1 MRSLLQDPLVVYL
14 TAKKK
19 FFSSR
24 INIQISMDLSFLLYF
39 FFFFLG
45 FYIVQFIMVGLNDQV
60 PGKWL
65 TANESVVSVD
75 MPSGIAEAVGEGST
89 QGIGIKP
96 FTLLKLLAQI

>member
-1 MRSLLQDPLVVYL
+1 
-14 TAKKK
+14 
-19 FFSSR
+19 
-24 INIQISMDLSFLLYF
+24 
-39 FFFFLG
+39 
-45 FYIVQFIMVGLNDQV
+45 MVGLNDQDS
-60 PGKWL
+60 GKWF

>member
-14 TAKKK
+14 TAKKI

-24 INIQISMDLSFLLYF
+24 INIQISMDLSFLSY

-60 PGKWL
+60 PGKWF

>member
-14 TAKKK
+14 TAKKNSSLPESIFK
-19 FFSSR
+19 YPWIYHSFRTFF
-24 INIQISMDLSFLLYF
+24 I
-39 FFFFLG
+39 FLG